1 MIYVENRKCKIE
13 SVQKRHP
20 GARIFDLTSNSQDKL
35 DGLYLVAFSPFCP
48 HGGIPVPP
56 SGKMKSQCVEGVW
69 QGLKVF
75 DHSGVD
81 VESFRNT
88 TMKNLKRTVRT
99 FGKPLGH
106 QYGDELL
113 GYFDARMK
121 IYIPTYRYVLENVQR
136 VKALIEKIRE
146 IAKTQDVVFLDYET
160 NTDVRDCRTPLSHA
174 GLVKLFIEGKYPEYD
189 PEMKEYTRDE
199 LAALA
204 AANRRRR
211 RK

>member
-35 DGLYLVAFSPFCP
+35 DGLNLVVFSPFCP

-75 DHSGVD
+75 EHSGVD

-121 IYIPTYRYVLENVQR
+121 IYIPTYRYVLENVPM

-146 IAKTQDVVFLDYET
+146 ITKIQDVVFLDYKT

-199 LAALA
+199 LAALD

-211 RK
+211 K